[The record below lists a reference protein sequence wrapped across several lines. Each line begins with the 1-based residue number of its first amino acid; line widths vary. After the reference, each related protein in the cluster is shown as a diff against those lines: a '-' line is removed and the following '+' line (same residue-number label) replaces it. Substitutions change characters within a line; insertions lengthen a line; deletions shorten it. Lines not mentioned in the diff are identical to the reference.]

1 MRERERGGGER
12 GHSDEKLKTE
22 VRVCCDLPYTYTH
35 THTHTHTH
43 TQKLQ
48 AGLASGHIELI

>member
-43 TQKLQ
+43 TKV
-48 AGLASGHIELI
+48 ASGAGVGSH